1 MLPRSRILKIVTQT
15 EGLPIWTHIVYL
27 ISTYIERLVSLG
39 KPMSYSN
46 EFGLQSIG
54 TWILQFLW
62 ILVFVS
68 PIIVSISLI
77 VAFVKCRKKY
87 HWPLGRFLRYVIFGG
102 AIGFMVAFAY
112 VVTWTIIHN
121 AAQGPLAIFAFGPP
135 LFAVGEL
142 AGFWLFT
149 WLEARKRRGVHGA

>member
-1 MLPRSRILKIVTQT
+1 MN
-15 EGLPIWTHIVYL
+15 
-27 ISTYIERLVSLG
+27 IERLAFIKIV
-39 KPMSYSN
+39 MSYQN
-46 EFGLQSIG
+46 EFGLQSVG

-87 HWPLGRFLRYVIFGG
+87 QWPLGRFLRYVIFGG
-102 AIGFMVAFAY
+102 AIGFIVAFAY
-112 VVTWTIIHN
+112 VVTWTIIN
-121 AAQGPLAIFAFGPP
+121 NSPQGPLAIFFFGPP

-142 AGFWLFT
+142 AGFWLFA
-149 WLEARKRRGVHGA
+149 WLVIRKRRKVQRET